1 MIKAPE
7 GPPRKDSR
15 LGNVIISEKKDK
27 AISKHQVSQQGA
39 APITK
44 HNPFSRVFKRINDLG
59 GVEHQFVFLCLWIGG
74 FKALNFS
81 EWV

>member
-27 AISKHQVSQQGA
+27 AISKHQVSQQWA

-44 HNPFSRVFKRINDLG
+44 HNPFSRVLKKLMIWEEWNTNLFFFVCGLG
-59 GVEHQFVFLCLWIGG
+59 ASKH
-74 FKALNFS
+74 
-81 EWV
+81 